1 MIYLFI
7 YFFYFYFRFHG
18 MNRTLFCISP
28 SSLTA
33 WVQIVVV
40 IQFLSPVGI
49 HLIPTSGPTTLN
61 ASHTFASCCS
71 KLINNTGYFKKTLW
85 IRIVSGLNSHIMLQ

>member
-1 MIYLFI
+1 MKGVAEAKDATGGINDFFI
-7 YFFYFYFRFHG
+7 FILFYFILFFRFHG
-18 MNRTLFCISP
+18 MNRTLLCIFP

-61 ASHTFASCCS
+61 ASHTLAS
-71 KLINNTGYFKKTLW
+71 
-85 IRIVSGLNSHIMLQ
+85 